1 MGGVFIQGFIGLAII
16 FWLAMAVPTSLIA
29 SQIGHP
35 KWISYAVWCPF
46 TVGWIVVGLILV
58 FPQLAN
64 NKFLGGANFFFWV
77 PASIYL
83 LVLALKFRAQKTQ
96 ISN

>member
-1 MGGVFIQGFIGLAII
+1 MSAGIIQAFIGLATV

-29 SQIGHP
+29 KQAGHP
-35 KWISYAVWCPF
+35 KWISYAAWCPF
-46 TVGWIVVGLILV
+46 TVGWVVSGIILM
-58 FPQLAN
+58 FPQTAN
-64 NKFLGGANFFFWV
+64 NTILGTANFFFWV

-83 LVLALKFRAQKTQ
+83 SVLALKFRALKTQ